1 MSVTDNSLGT
11 TWHGHK
17 YVILLTTLLTTDIL
31 LVVSKSHIIMSYT
44 FNGILLI
51 SKYKSSILSIY
62 KEPVHSD
69 SHIRYE

>member
-31 LVVSKSHIIMSYT
+31 LVVSKSHVIMSYT
-44 FNGILLI
+44 LMEFYLFQNI
-51 SKYKSSILSIY
+51 K
-62 KEPVHSD
+62 VVF
-69 SHIRYE
+69 